1 MATESLERRT
11 ALQRIKRRQLLWGT
25 SILLLVI
32 IIVLGIVQARQAGQR
47 SSLSEDL
54 EIAEQVLSALESEQ
68 SSSGQDETGTQQ
80 GDAGIAKAELSQP
93 ADSIMANEDLFYI
106 ADASSVTLTTITV
119 SSLSNDTLA
128 ELPCLSLPLSIVAEG
143 DEGDL
148 LDFITRLNTEL
159 TNGLVRSA
167 TITIPAETAGSQPT
181 VNIELVIYTYQG
193 G

>member
-1 MATESLERRT
+1 
-11 ALQRIKRRQLLWGT
+11 LQRIKKRRLLWGM

-32 IIVLGIVQARQAGQR
+32 IIVLGIVQARQTGQR

-68 SSSGQDETGTQQ
+68 SSSEQDEPDTQP
-80 GDAGIAKAELSQP
+80 GDAGTAQAELSQP

-119 SSLSNDTLA
+119 SPLSSDILA
-128 ELPCLSLPLSIVAEG
+128 ELSCLSLPLSIVAEG
-143 DEGDL
+143 DVTDL

-159 TNGLVRSA
+159 TNGLVKSA
-167 TITIPAETAGSQPT
+167 TLTIPAGPAENQPT